1 MSKLE
6 FTCSKSTKET
16 LEKVCSK
23 LTLKKPEQCAVSI
36 LDFAKV
42 NVSVYFSKI

>member
-23 LTLKKPEQCAVSI
+23 LTLKKPE
-36 LDFAKV
+36 
-42 NVSVYFSKI
+42 